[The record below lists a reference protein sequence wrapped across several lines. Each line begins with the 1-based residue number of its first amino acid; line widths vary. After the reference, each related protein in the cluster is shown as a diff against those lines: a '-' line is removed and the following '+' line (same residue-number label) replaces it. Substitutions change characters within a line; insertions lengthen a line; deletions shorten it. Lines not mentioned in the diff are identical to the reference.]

1 MRNRMPEYIIKIR
14 WNCGTERYV
23 TEQISN
29 DEVKWELGKPAH
41 AFDYK
46 SAAYIVN
53 GLNLNH
59 ISGDLGGFACVVA
72 VDKASDCINMTKEDE
87 EFTESYHL
95 MQLQKLK
102 MEEKAS

>member
-1 MRNRMPEYIIKIR
+1 MPEFIIKIR

-53 GLNLNH
+53 GLNFNH
-59 ISGDLGGFACVVA
+59 MSTDLGGFACVVA
-72 VDKASDCINMTKEDE
+72 VDKASDCVNMTKEDE

>member
-1 MRNRMPEYIIKIR
+1 MPEFIIKIR

-29 DEVKWELGKPAH
+29 DEVRWELGKPAH

-53 GLNLNH
+53 GLNFNH
-59 ISGDLGGFACVVA
+59 MSPDLGGFACVVA
-72 VDKASDCINMTKEDE
+72 VDKASDCVNPSLEDE
-87 EFTESYHL
+87 EDSERYRL
-95 MQLQKLK
+95 MKLQEQVRSQKD
-102 MEEKAS
+102 E